1 MNTAFPISAS
11 LFPAKVRHAVDE
23 YWHGR
28 VSQASRQQRRGVHDV
43 GSRSEV
49 TGGGQLDAFGN
60 ILQEIAWGA
69 GYEPG
74 EVAFRPALYLPGFY
88 RPQKRWDLV
97 VSRKGRV
104 VAAVELKSQAGS
116 FKNNFN
122 NRAEESLGL
131 ARDFWVAYRENAFGP
146 GAQPWLGY
154 FFLLEDCEDSARKG
168 TLSASPF
175 PPFGKFEETSVQDRY
190 RILLESMVLERD
202 YSCTSLILS
211 RRPPKTGA
219 ADYSEPFAS
228 LGFLRFCKSFFAHL
242 AAHAED

>member
-1 MNTAFPISAS
+1 M
-11 LFPAKVRHAVDE
+11 
-23 YWHGR
+23 
-28 VSQASRQQRRGVHDV
+28 
-43 GSRSEV
+43 
-49 TGGGQLDAFGN
+49 
-60 ILQEIAWGA
+60 
-69 GYEPG
+69 
-74 EVAFRPALYLPGFY
+74 
-88 RPQKRWDLV
+88 
-97 VSRKGRV
+97 
-104 VAAVELKSQAGS
+104 
-116 FKNNFN
+116 
-122 NRAEESLGL
+122 
-131 ARDFWVAYRENAFGP
+131 AYRENAFGP

-211 RRPPKTGA
+211 RRPAKTGA

>member
-28 VSQASRQQRRGVHDV
+28 VSQASRQQRRGVRDV

-74 EVAFRPALYLPGFY
+74 EVAFRPA
-88 RPQKRWDLV
+88 
-97 VSRKGRV
+97 
-104 VAAVELKSQAGS
+104 
-116 FKNNFN
+116 
-122 NRAEESLGL
+122 
-131 ARDFWVAYRENAFGP
+131 
-146 GAQPWLGY
+146 
-154 FFLLEDCEDSARKG
+154 
-168 TLSASPF
+168 
-175 PPFGKFEETSVQDRY
+175 
-190 RILLESMVLERD
+190 
-202 YSCTSLILS
+202 
-211 RRPPKTGA
+211 KTGA

>member
-1 MNTAFPISAS
+1 MNLSFPISES

-28 VSQASRQQRRGVHDV
+28 ISQASRQQRRGVRDV
-43 GSRSEV
+43 GTRSEV

-60 ILQEIAWGA
+60 ILQEVAWGA
-69 GYEPG
+69 GYEPS

-97 VSRKGRV
+97 VFRKGRID
-104 VAAVELKSQAGS
+104 AAVELKSQAGS

-154 FFLLEDCEDSARKG
+154 FFL
-168 TLSASPF
+168 T
-175 PPFGKFEETSVQDRY
+175 
-190 RILLESMVLERD
+190 
-202 YSCTSLILS
+202 
-211 RRPPKTGA
+211 
-219 ADYSEPFAS
+219 EPFAS